1 VNRRQHA
8 ARIAEILVMAYPD
21 AACELEHVSPWQ
33 LLVATVLSA
42 QCTDA
47 RVNGVTPELFSRWP
61 GPSELAAAPLPELEA
76 VIRPTGM
83 YRRKAAAL
91 RQAARVVVKRYGGEL
106 PRTLGELAALAGVG
120 PKTAKVV
127 LGEGFRIAAG
137 VAVDTHVRRLSRRL
151 GLSQLDDPERIAA
164 ELEELLPRSE
174 WIRFSTRL
182 ILHGRRVCTARAPRC
197 EACCLDEVCPKIGIR
212 RSNV

>member
-1 VNRRQHA
+1 VRGRQRA
-8 ARIAEILVMAYPD
+8 ARIAEILAEAYQD
-21 AACELEHVSPWQ
+21 AACELEYESPWQ

-47 RVNGVTPELFSRWP
+47 RVNGVTPGLFARWP

-76 VIRPTGM
+76 AIRPAGM

-91 RQAARVVVKRYGGEL
+91 RQSARVVMERHGGEL
-106 PRTLGELAALAGVG
+106 PQTIGELAALPGVG

-137 VAVDTHVRRLSRRL
+137 VTVDTHVRRLSRRL
-151 GLSQLDDPERIAA
+151 GLSRLDDPERIAA
-164 ELEELLPRSE
+164 ELEALLPRDE
-174 WIRFSTRL
+174 WIRFSTRF

-197 EACCLDEVCPKIGIR
+197 DDCVLEVVCPKIRTR
-212 RSNV
+212 R